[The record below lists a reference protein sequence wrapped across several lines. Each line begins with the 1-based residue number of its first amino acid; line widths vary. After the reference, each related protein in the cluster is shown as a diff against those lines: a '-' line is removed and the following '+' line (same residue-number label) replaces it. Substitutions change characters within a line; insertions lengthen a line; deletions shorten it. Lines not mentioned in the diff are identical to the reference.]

1 MNPRR
6 VHDLMRKNF
15 PIFDSAKVEW
25 INVVEREGPHLQRL
39 ESLLEQFICASEVL
53 VEVHRTVG
61 GQFAKKEAAAFIS
74 SHIGKGQIRV
84 ADRKFTS
91 FVVVA
96 QNGVVTG
103 WRNAIQE
110 QSTIP

>member
-1 MNPRR
+1 
-6 VHDLMRKNF
+6 MRKSF
-15 PIFDSAKVEW
+15 PTFDSAKVEW
-25 INVVEREGPHLQRL
+25 INVVERDGPDIQRL
-39 ESLLEQFICASEVL
+39 ESLLEQFIGASEVL

-61 GQFAKKEAAAFIS
+61 GQFSKKEAATFIS
-74 SHIGKGQIRV
+74 AHIGQGQIRV

-103 WRNAIQE
+103 WHAANQK
-110 QSTIP
+110 QSTAP